1 MINFNYYTG
10 SSFDFYKKAVENKTD
25 KDGKAVLKQMEDRV
39 KGAYELYDNTFEKH
53 NIHTLSPSTS
63 FSENEKA
70 ELYGLYGSN
79 KKIVKLIREWLELNN
94 KPTYLKICP
103 YCTLNSANTTEH
115 ILPKQKYPEYAVHA
129 KNLLPCCSEC
139 NSSKGENVRNEQG
152 KPIILNFYY
161 DILPPVQYLF
171 VIISFDAKGFVDFE
185 YRLENKNGI
194 NAELYDLIVS
204 HYGKLGLPH
213 RFKTRAVS
221 IYTEIENSLIV
232 DAKWQGIDRS
242 LLYLRER
249 TMMDADAYGLN
260 HWKVVLKLALADS
273 KEYKDYLLKKI
284 K

>member
-1 MINFNYYTG
+1 MINFQYYTG
-10 SSFDFYKKAVENKTD
+10 SAFDLYKTAVENKTD

-63 FSENEKA
+63 FTENEKT

-79 KKIVKLIREWLELNN
+79 KKIVREIREWLDINN
-94 KPTYLKICP
+94 KPTYLNICP
-103 YCTLNSANTTEH
+103 YCSLNSANTTEH

-152 KPIILNFYY
+152 KPIILNYYY
-161 DILPPVQYLF
+161 DILPQVQYLF
-171 VIISFDAKGFVDFE
+171 VVISFDAKGVVDFE
-185 YRLENKNGI
+185 YRLENRNGVK
-194 NAELYDLIVS
+194 AELYDLIVS
-204 HYGKLGLPH
+204 HYGKLGLLR
-213 RFKTRAVS
+213 RFKTRAIG

-232 DAKWQGIDRS
+232 DAKGQTIDRS
-242 LLYLRER
+242 LANLRDR
-249 TMMDADAYGLN
+249 AIKDAEGYGLN

-273 KEYKDYLLKKI
+273 KEYKDYLLKI
-284 K
+284 IE